1 MKYQSPQWGAIV
13 AAGYAAL
20 PKNIS
25 IPAMGGNRLV
35 RATYATFDDINPR
48 NGGAIAQAARS
59 FARGTV
65 SIPAMGG
72 AIESDL

>member
-1 MKYQSPQWGAIV
+1 MGGNSCGGVCGTAEKHINPRNG
-13 AAGYAAL
+13 
-20 PKNIS
+20 
-25 IPAMGGNRLV
+25 GGNRLV